1 MNKNTGHLLLA
12 VLAVGVGLLA
22 SGCKPKATK
31 SEFSK
36 TVTFK
41 TAENAPEGFD
51 AWSFLWKLSSY
62 DPDGHLEYIVTQP
75 DSKEYYKWVAKPEH
89 GTMRGGKSDFAPGFA
104 GGDPS
109 IFYGKEIRIT
119 FQVTKGDL
127 AFDPDPNL
135 YSFKFYKGGHKGTVV
150 KTIGAV
156 MESR

>member
-1 MNKNTGHLLLA
+1 MNKNTRHLLLA

-62 DPDGHLEYIVTQP
+62 DPDGHLEYVVTQP
-75 DSKEYYKWVAKPEH
+75 DGKEYFRWTAKPEY
-89 GTMRGGKSDFAPGFA
+89 GTMRGGTSDFSAGLA
-104 GGDPS
+104 GGDPAVL
-109 IFYGKEIRIT
+109 YGKEIRVT
-119 FQVTKGDL
+119 FRVTKGDL
-127 AFDPDPNL
+127 VFDPDPKL
-135 YSFKFYKGGHKGTVV
+135 YSFKFYKGGKRGTVM
-150 KTIGAV
+150 KTIEAV
-156 MESR
+156 ME